1 MDGTEFVGCVDV
13 SMCVCVLLC
22 GMIPRS
28 VATVD
33 SSTSVSV
40 SKQLRSW
47 DNSVVVAGTDIA
59 IVSFNW
65 ETEED
70 WSKEAMEELYRDSSR
85 AQDKNC
91 SPSLETRI
99 KSGGER
105 RARLTRE
112 LIQALDI
119 ASRIILD

>member
-1 MDGTEFVGCVDV
+1 M
-13 SMCVCVLLC
+13 
-22 GMIPRS
+22 
-28 VATVD
+28 
-33 SSTSVSV
+33 
-40 SKQLRSW
+40 
-47 DNSVVVAGTDIA
+47 VVAGTDID

-70 WSKEAMEELYRDSSR
+70 WSKEAMEELYRDSTIT
-85 AQDKNC
+85 QEENL
-91 SPSLETRI
+91 SPSFETRI

-119 ASRIILD
+119 ASRTILD

>member
-1 MDGTEFVGCVDV
+1 M
-13 SMCVCVLLC
+13 
-22 GMIPRS
+22 
-28 VATVD
+28 
-33 SSTSVSV
+33 
-40 SKQLRSW
+40 
-47 DNSVVVAGTDIA
+47 VVAGTDIA

-65 ETEED
+65 GTEED

-85 AQDKNC
+85 AQEVNC

-119 ASRIILD
+119 ASKTILD